1 MTIFL
6 EPLINCKAYIIL
18 LVLRFFLFLL
28 KLTFRVHR
36 IDLDFSNILVTMEI
50 KFRKFHLAYVMD
62 LIYNIEGI
70 KLVIQQISN
79 ALNFKTSIAYRNK
92 ESCLRE
98 MYQMFA

>member
-1 MTIFL
+1 
-6 EPLINCKAYIIL
+6 
-18 LVLRFFLFLL
+18 
-28 KLTFRVHR
+28 
-36 IDLDFSNILVTMEI
+36 
-50 KFRKFHLAYVMD
+50 MD